1 MDPIPT
7 HLETEIIMT
16 THVTLNAIAT
26 DVVGHYGNAA
36 KSLVTAYRTA
46 AARILAASGNRYA
59 KIVQRTSLPLVG
71 EAGKARLAAAERR
84 VAGVVGEGV
93 SRTAQGYD
101 RAIELVSGQALKGI
115 EAFAQRTDWAKDMFV
130 VDTVRR
136 INMPAAKLSLEIAIR
151 LDDAA
156 NALSAR
162 VEGSPELT
170 VPKPAVKKQTGK
182 RVRRAA

>member
-1 MDPIPT
+1 MHCIPT

-36 KSLVTAYRTA
+36 KSLVA
-46 AARILAASGNRYA
+46 ACHIASERALAAGGSRYA
-59 KIVQRTSLPLVG
+59 KIVERTPLPVIGG
-71 EAGKARLAAAERR
+71 ESKARIVAAERR
-84 VAGVVGEGV
+84 VAEVVGEGV